1 MMKKLLFTM
10 SLLVSL
16 SLLGF
21 STSSFALDGPD
32 ELVKKTAED
41 VLATVKNDKDIQAGD
56 QAKIFALAEEKIV
69 PNFNF
74 DKVSRM
80 VLGKNWTKA
89 TPDQKTAFQAEFR
102 TLLIRTY
109 ATALSK
115 YRNQTIEYKPFRMVN
130 ESTIASVK
138 TQIVQP
144 GGQPIA
150 VDYTLEKQADA
161 WKVYDIVIEGVSL
174 VTNYRG
180 QFSDE
185 IRQNGLDS
193 LIKKLSDKNKA
204 AQAKAEQSKATQSKT
219 ASTQN

>member
-1 MMKKLLFTM
+1 MMKT
-10 SLLVSL
+10 LLVAL
-16 SLLGF
+16 SLLCF
-21 STSSFALDGPD
+21 SATSFAMEGPD

-56 QAKIFALAEEKIV
+56 QEKIFALAEEKIV

-89 TPDQKTAFQAEFR
+89 TPDQKTAFQTEFR

-109 ATALSK
+109 AMALSK
-115 YRNQTIEYKPFRMVN
+115 YRNQSIEYKPFRMMN

-138 TQIVQP
+138 TQIIQP

-180 QFSDE
+180 QFAQE

-193 LIKKLSDKNKA
+193 LIKKLADKNKA
-204 AQAKAEQSKATQSKT
+204 AQAKAAQSKS

>member
-1 MMKKLLFTM
+1 MLC
-10 SLLVSL
+10 
-16 SLLGF
+16 F
-21 STSSFALDGPD
+21 SIAAFAIEGPD
-32 ELVKKTAED
+32 ELVKRTAED
-41 VLATVKNDKDIQAGD
+41 VLATVKSDADIQAGD
-56 QAKIFALAEEKIV
+56 QEKIYALAEEKIL

-74 DKVSRM
+74 DKVSRL

-89 TPDQKTAFQAEFR
+89 TPDQKTAFQTEFR

-115 YRNQTIEYKPFRMVN
+115 YKNQTIDYKPLRMA
-130 ESTIASVK
+130 EGASTASVK
-138 TQIVQP
+138 TAILQP

-150 VDYTLEKQADA
+150 VDYSLEKKADA

-180 QFSDE
+180 QFAQE

-193 LIKKLSDKNKA
+193 LIKKLGDKNKA
-204 AQAKAEQSKATQSKT
+204 AAAKST
-219 ASTQN
+219 AAQKVSNWPKSHKLISAGL

>member
-1 MMKKLLFTM
+1 MFKKLLVAA
-10 SLLVSL
+10 SLVC
-16 SLLGF
+16 F
-21 STSSFALDGPD
+21 SAFGTAAFAETPD
-32 ELVKKTAED
+32 ALVKRTAED
-41 VLATVKNDKDIQAGD
+41 VLSVVKTDKDIQAGD
-56 QAKIFALAEEKIV
+56 QEKLFALAEEKIV

-74 DKVSRM
+74 DKVSRL

-89 TPDQKTAFQAEFR
+89 TPEQKTAFQGEFK

-115 YRNQTIEYKPFRMVN
+115 YKNQTIEYPPLKMADGAK
-130 ESTIASVK
+130 SAQVK
-138 TQIVQP
+138 TNIIQQ

-150 VDYTLEKQADA
+150 VNYTLEKQADT

-180 QFSDE
+180 QFAQE

-193 LIKKLSDKNKA
+193 LIKKLADKNKA
-204 AQAKAEQSKATQSKT
+204 ASAK
-219 ASTQN
+219 

>member
-1 MMKKLLFTM
+1 MFKKLLVAA
-10 SLLVSL
+10 SLVC
-16 SLLGF
+16 F
-21 STSSFALDGPD
+21 SAFGAAAYAETPD
-32 ELVKKTAED
+32 ALVKRTAED
-41 VLATVKNDKDIQAGD
+41 VLSVVKTDKDIQAGD
-56 QAKIFALAEEKIV
+56 QEKLFALAEEKIV

-74 DKVSRM
+74 DKVSRL

-89 TPDQKTAFQAEFR
+89 TPEQKTAFQGEFK

-115 YRNQTIEYKPFRMVN
+115 YKNQTIEYPPLKMADGAK
-130 ESTIASVK
+130 SAQVK
-138 TQIVQP
+138 TNIIQQ

-150 VDYTLEKQADA
+150 VNYTLEKQADT

-180 QFSDE
+180 QFAQE

-193 LIKKLSDKNKA
+193 LIKKLADKNKA
-204 AQAKAEQSKATQSKT
+204 ASAK
-219 ASTQN
+219 

>member
-1 MMKKLLFTM
+1 MIKQFLIA
-10 SLLVSL
+10 L
-16 SLLGF
+16 SLLCFSASGF
-21 STSSFALDGPD
+21 AIEGPD
-32 ELVKKTAED
+32 ELVKRTAED
-41 VLATVKNDKDIQAGD
+41 VLAVVKTDKDIQAGD
-56 QAKIFALAEEKIV
+56 QRKIFALAEEKIV

-102 TLLIRTY
+102 SLLIRTY

-115 YRNQTIEYKPFRMVN
+115 YKNQVIEYKPFRKAS
-130 ESTIASVK
+130 ESNVASVK
-138 TQIVQP
+138 TLIVQP

-150 VDYTLEKQADA
+150 VDYTLEKQGDA

-180 QFSDE
+180 QFSQE
-185 IRQNGLDS
+185 IRTNGLDS
-193 LIKKLSDKNKA
+193 LIKKLGDKNRA
-204 AQAKAEQSKATQSKT
+204 AEAKALKSKAVESST
-219 ASTQN
+219 ASN

>member
-1 MMKKLLFTM
+1 MKKLLFTM

>member
-1 MMKKLLFTM
+1 MLKQF
-10 SLLVSL
+10 LVAL
-16 SLLGF
+16 SLLCF
-21 STSSFALDGPD
+21 SVTVFAIESPD
-32 ELVKKTAED
+32 ELVKRTAED
-41 VLATVKNDKDIQAGD
+41 VLAVVKSDKDIQAGD
-56 QAKIFALAEEKIV
+56 QGKIFALAEEKIV

-89 TPDQKTAFQAEFR
+89 TPEQKTAFQAEFR
-102 TLLIRTY
+102 SLLIRTY

-115 YRNQTIEYKPFRMVN
+115 YRNQVIEYKPFRKAS
-130 ESTIASVK
+130 ESNVASVK
-138 TQIVQP
+138 TLIVQP

-180 QFSDE
+180 QFAQE
-185 IRQNGLDS
+185 IRTNGLDS
-193 LIKKLSDKNKA
+193 LIKKLADKNRA
-204 AQAKAEQSKATQSKT
+204 AETKSSKSKAVEAST
-219 ASTQN
+219 ASN